1 MEIAAFTVDLLK
13 QTVRAWQMNEPIPD
27 VWHTSDALPPP
38 RPVSPAELR
47 HDLYEYLV
55 RLAQQKLAQL
65 RTAEGLSVAYTN
77 AYPTRAETTAVF
89 TADFST
95 PSTDLQAWSTLY
107 HRALHQPAL
116 TAEEMSTAVSLTPRQ
131 INRYTNQ
138 GYSELAAEL
147 QRQEREA
154 HQRQQTSH
162 RQRHLPPA
170 THHHLFGVKSLLAQ
184 IRQWAMDEAAFPML
198 SLEGIGG
205 IGKTTAARAAAQ
217 ELAAQANWA
226 DIFWVSAQ
234 QQDLDLQHGRVRP
247 LANAPT
253 LTTDIVNRLADQMGY
268 AHLAGLSTAEK
279 LQKLRPACQSN
290 PYLIIIDNLETL
302 ADLDDLVPHLTPLA
316 QPTRFL
322 LTSRHALSHYGFVQ
336 AVPVP
341 NLLYEDSYALVQ
353 SELARRPRDFQ
364 LAPAA
369 MKRIYDLVGGLP
381 LALKLL
387 AAQLGKLPLEELLH
401 QLVHS
406 SRMEMYSFIYRR
418 SWASLSEE
426 ARQLLVSLHD
436 VSADGAD
443 LAWIEFMADLSPD
456 AFAPALAQLIDYSL
470 LETDGNVHQ
479 PLYRLHRLTTTFL
492 RSEIIDSWEGVD
504 REK

>member
-13 QTVRAWQMNEPIPD
+13 QTLRSWQMNEPVPE
-27 VWHTSDALPPP
+27 VWQALDALPPP
-38 RPVSPAELR
+38 RPVSAVEWR
-47 HDLYEYLV
+47 HVVHEYLV

-65 RTAEGLSVAYTN
+65 RTAEGLAVAY
-77 AYPTRAETTAVF
+77 AASYPTRVETTAVF
-89 TADFST
+89 TADFTT
-95 PSTDLQAWSTLY
+95 PNHDLQSWSTLY
-107 HRALHQPAL
+107 HRYLHEPSL

-138 GYSELAAEL
+138 GYSQLAAEL

-170 THHHLFGVKSLLAQ
+170 THHHLFGVKPLLAQ
-184 IRQWAMDEAAFPML
+184 INQWSLDEAAFPML

-205 IGKTTAARAAAQ
+205 IGKTTVARAAARQ
-217 ELAAQANWA
+217 LAAQANWA

-234 QQDLDLQHGRVRP
+234 QNDFDWQHGRVRP

-253 LTTDIVNRLADQMGY
+253 LTTDIINRLADQMGY
-268 AHLAGLSTAEK
+268 AHLAGLDTTEK
-279 LQKLRPACQSN
+279 LQQLRPACQSN
-290 PYLIIIDNLETL
+290 PYLIIIDNLETV

-322 LTSRHALSHYGFVQ
+322 LTSRHTLSQYGFVQ
-336 AVPVP
+336 SVPVR
-341 NLLYEDSYALVQ
+341 NLSYEDSYALVQ

-364 LAPAA
+364 LAPAT
-369 MKRIYDLVGGLP
+369 MNRIYDLVGGLP

-406 SRMEMYSFIYRR
+406 SQMEMYSFIYRR
-418 SWASLSEE
+418 SWASLSEA

-436 VSADGAD
+436 VSLDGAD
-443 LAWIEFMADLSPD
+443 LAWIEYMADLPPAS
-456 AFAPALAQLIDYSL
+456 FTPALAQLIDYSL

-492 RSEIIDSWEGVD
+492 RSEIIDSWELDV
-504 REK
+504 